1 MTINARESRL
11 WKKVKKGLNK
21 CFLTRIESS
30 TINGIP
36 DIHAVSNTEVFW
48 IELKSD
54 EANYPKLNKWQIV
67 WINKYIKA
75 GGKVIILDETLSKRS
90 LKLYRPVS
98 SFTDPRS
105 LVSFASF
112 SFPLQWP
119 TVQET
124 ILQELAQQEAAAWS
138 RSRWQTSLVLVQ
150 RTPTGPILQ
159 LDLAAPV
166 LSPKLVSFP
175 APRFFPSLLVS
186 GGQVM
191 ACIRISSRCQGER
204 SRARLTNS
212 TGTCSQEFRSWDLGT
227 AWEKFWKIALDIYPI
242 RSYVR

>member
-1 MTINARESRL
+1 MTVKAQESRL
-11 WKKVKKGLNK
+11 WQKVKKGLNK

-36 DIHAVSNTEVFW
+36 DIHAVTDSEVFW

-112 SFPLQWP
+112 SFPLDWP
-119 TVQET
+119 
-124 ILQELAQQEAAAWS
+124 
-138 RSRWQTSLVLVQ
+138 LVQ
-150 RTPTGPILQ
+150 RRMLTE
-159 LDLAAPV
+159 LAA
-166 LSPKLVSFP
+166 SPD
-175 APRFFPSLLVS
+175 A
-186 GGQVM
+186 
-191 ACIRISSRCQGER
+191 A
-204 SRARLTNS
+204 
-212 TGTCSQEFRSWDLGT
+212 
-227 AWEKFWKIALDIYPI
+227 
-242 RSYVR
+242 